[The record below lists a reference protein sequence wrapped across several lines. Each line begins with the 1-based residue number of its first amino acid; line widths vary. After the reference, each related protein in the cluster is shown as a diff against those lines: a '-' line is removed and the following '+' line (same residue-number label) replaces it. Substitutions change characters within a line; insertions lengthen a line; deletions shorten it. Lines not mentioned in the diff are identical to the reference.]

1 VHNIKNVM
9 KNIITGIILLMSIS
23 SFGQNASSE
32 NWTKNEL
39 AQYSKLIELGNYV
52 HNKKKSEISK
62 DTLFKRYI
70 YFDNVLNDVDSERK
84 ENRIQSFDTL
94 FYFFRNTVDSIGF
107 KNLDAKPVRF
117 YKNHKIYE
125 PFKKEIAKETVGGEK
140 MYTKD
145 TNVFAYYR
153 KEEPEN
159 PLGTLLFEPET
170 DKLCAW
176 IMIDQGG
183 YKYFLTFNLL

>member
-94 FYFFRNTVDSIGF
+94 FYFFRNSFSTIQAFIF
-107 KNLDAKPVRF
+107 KAKYQYGRWSRL
-117 YKNHKIYE
+117 I
-125 PFKKEIAKETVGGEK
+125 
-140 MYTKD
+140 
-145 TNVFAYYR
+145 
-153 KEEPEN
+153 
-159 PLGTLLFEPET
+159 
-170 DKLCAW
+170 
-176 IMIDQGG
+176 
-183 YKYFLTFNLL
+183 

>member
-1 VHNIKNVM
+1 
-9 KNIITGIILLMSIS
+9 MSIS